1 MAKILDSHGNR
12 YAREGIDRCFCG
24 CKYWQNDQC
33 IDCGTSIGE
42 VTDGECYDV

>member
-1 MAKILDSHGNR
+1 MAKILDRHGNR

-24 CKYWQNDQC
+24 CKYWQNDCC